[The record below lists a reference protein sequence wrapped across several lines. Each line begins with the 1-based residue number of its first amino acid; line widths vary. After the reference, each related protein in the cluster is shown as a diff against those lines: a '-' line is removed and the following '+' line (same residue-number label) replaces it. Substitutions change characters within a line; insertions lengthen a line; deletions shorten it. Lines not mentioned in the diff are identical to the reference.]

1 MKHIHTR
8 DFNNYGNIISC
19 TVDLKDDEEII
30 SSQVIQFRNKSEM
43 DSQLKNILTIAKEV
57 ADLFP
62 TLKDGEWLEPVAII
76 LQPVIVSD
84 EELAKQ
90 KQFQNQIE
98 LQQAVDIAKTIIEAE
113 ELASTNPEVA
123 QKLEAYNISK

>member
-8 DFNNYGNIISC
+8 DFNNSGNTISC

-30 SSQVIQFRNKSEM
+30 SSQVINFRNKSEM

-62 TLKDGEWLEPVAII
+62 TLKDGEWLEPIAII
-76 LQPVIVSD
+76 TEPIIISE

-90 KQFQNQIE
+90 NQFQKQID
-98 LQQAVDIAKTIIEAE
+98 LQQAVDFAKTIILAR
-113 ELASTNPEVA
+113 ELASTNTDIAE
-123 QKLEAYNISK
+123 KLEAYNISK